1 MKYWKYSLTTN
12 TVWTSF
18 DYGEV
23 IANTYE
29 EALVLAEAKLKSHL
43 DAANAAL
50 EANPETKGMDIGMYF
65 DNITVELNKQKSKR
79 YDMAMDIGFV
89 VYSDNEQPNDDE
101 ILAGLKRRIKM
112 LEENPSEI
120 KEAVGAYDIVDTYE
134 E

>member
-23 IANTYE
+23 IAKTYD
-29 EALVLAEAKLKSHL
+29 LAKQLAKIELTFKLK
-43 DAANAAL
+43 AANAVL
-50 EANPETKGMDIGMYF
+50 DANPKTKGMNIGMCF
-65 DNITVELNKQKSKR
+65 DDITVELNKEKIKR

>member
-1 MKYWKYSLTTN
+1 
-12 TVWTSF
+12 
-18 DYGEV
+18 
-23 IANTYE
+23 
-29 EALVLAEAKLKSHL
+29 
-43 DAANAAL
+43 
-50 EANPETKGMDIGMYF
+50 MDIGMYF